1 MGRIIDTVLGCL
13 LAVVILLVIGAFPLP
28 VIAIC
33 AVILTLA
40 VWWDIFS

>member
-13 LAVVILLVIGAFPLP
+13 TAVVILLVIGAFPLP

-33 AVILTLA
+33 VLALTVAVLSDYTP
-40 VWWDIFS
+40 